1 MLSPK
6 LSLVSFASFLS
17 HFWSIFLSHLF
28 RGCLSSSRFGSVG
41 ATFFPFGVFL
51 LHLFHERHVWVACVS
66 SLEFTRRPLTE
77 NDLIHCVTELLLK
90 RRF

>member
-41 ATFFPFGVFL
+41 ATFFPFAVFSVALVPRTSCLGRSLVFPL
-51 LHLFHERHVWVACVS
+51 LNLPVGR
-66 SLEFTRRPLTE
+66 
-77 NDLIHCVTELLLK
+77 
-90 RRF
+90 